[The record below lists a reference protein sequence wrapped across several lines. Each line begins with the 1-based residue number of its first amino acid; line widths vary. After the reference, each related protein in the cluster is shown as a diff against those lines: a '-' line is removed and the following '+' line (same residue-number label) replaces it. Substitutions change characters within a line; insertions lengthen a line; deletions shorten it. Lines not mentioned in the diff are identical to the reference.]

1 MGCRLGRKLPAQS
14 GASVWP
20 SLDEFHRSILLLKL
34 QELPTAHLRAV
45 PDEFESFDEYEDVF
59 RNLLLEEVSATRH
72 GLSILT
78 YDVLGWCRFGLS

>member
-72 GLSILT
+72 RLTILKHT
-78 YDVLGWCRFGLS
+78 MCLVGRFGLS